1 MRIWDLGFGI
11 EEKIPN
17 PKSQIPNKIMS
28 APKHEKSF
36 VDYDR
41 AYETNLI
48 GLRGII
54 YFGVGLFLL
63 VVITFGLMFFLQN
76 VMEDQ
81 ARETKDDKNPMMM
94 NDRERLPPEP
104 RLQTAPGFGV
114 ESERGRVNMELVAPQ
129 SEYWELERQWEEQWA
144 NGQKDAKTG
153 TVVTL
158 GIEEAKKKFLEQ
170 NVKTRSGEQ
179 SQKSLD
185 ESRSIVSYSSAGRTA
200 TDKRR

>member
-1 MRIWDLGFGI
+1 
-11 EEKIPN
+11 
-17 PKSQIPNKIMS
+17 MS
-28 APKHEKSF
+28 APKHEKTF

-63 VVITFGLMFFLQN
+63 VVITFGLMYFLQN
-76 VMEDQ
+76 VMEQQ
-81 ARETKDDKNPMMM
+81 AVETKDNKNPMMM
-94 NDRERLPPEP
+94 TDTERLPPEP
-104 RLQTAPGFGV
+104 RLQAAPGFGV
-114 ESERGRVNMELVAPQ
+114 ESEQGRVNLELRAPQ
-129 SEYWELERQWEEQWA
+129 SEYWELERQWEAQWA

-170 NVKTRSGEQ
+170 SVNVRSGEQ
-179 SQKSLD
+179 AQKTLD

-200 TDKRR
+200 SDKRR